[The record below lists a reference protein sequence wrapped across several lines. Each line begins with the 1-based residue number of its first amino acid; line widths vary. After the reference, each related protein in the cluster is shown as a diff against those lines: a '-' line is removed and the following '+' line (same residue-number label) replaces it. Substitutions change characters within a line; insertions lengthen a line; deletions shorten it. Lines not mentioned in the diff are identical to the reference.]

1 MTNVTLWYII
11 ACGGGYMARQACNVT
26 LEPGVLDEFCKYAGP
41 KGIRI
46 SAWVNAKMKEFIEEE
61 KQAETAKLAAKKGR
75 S

>member
-1 MTNVTLWYII
+1 
-11 ACGGGYMARQACNVT
+11 MARQACNIT

-46 SAWVNAKMKEFIEEE
+46 SAWVKAKMKEFIEEE
-61 KQAETAKLAAKKGR
+61 KQVQAEKLAAKKGR